1 MGNEALLLILVSYML
16 LMSVA
21 LFVLMGVDKKRAA
34 RNEWRIKERT
44 LFFIAL
50 IGGALGGIVG
60 MRVFRHKTKH
70 ALFAVGMPLLLMLNL
85 GAAYLL
91 MYLNG
96 NA

>member
-1 MGNEALLLILVSYML
+1 MGSEALLLILVSYML
-16 LMSVA
+16 LMSVV
-21 LFVLMGVDKKRAA
+21 LFVLMGVDKKRAL

-50 IGGALGGIVG
+50 IGGALGGTVG

-70 ALFAVGMPLLLMLNL
+70 ASFAVGMPLLLMLNL

>member
-1 MGNEALLLILVSYML
+1 MGNEALLLSLVSYML
-16 LMSVA
+16 LMSVV

-50 IGGALGGIVG
+50 IGGALGGIAG

-70 ALFAVGMPLLLMLNL
+70 ASFAVGMPLLLMLNL

-91 MYLNG
+91 MYLSG
-96 NA
+96 SA